1 MLAEMDKE
9 LANTLKPIISSTLA
23 SLSYYL
29 KSDKQQAI
37 SSLEKT
43 IYLLREALP
52 NLLARTDK
60 EFAAA
65 SSPVSSPILLQQPG
79 ANKEVVNILKATL
92 NANYSE
98 VYVEV
103 SLNLVEQINQT
114 IARVYT
120 AKLRSNRQK
129 LDQRYTNKLTLN
141 ELFQFRVT
149 NRDTRDLYFTILL
162 MDSTGGLVVA
172 FPYTWAVSNESMQ
185 LKAGQSVIVGDTQQL
200 RLRSIETGSGEALI
214 IFSRSPLKN
223 AVKALQ
229 SLAEEQKQTLGT
241 VALSRGQL
249 DVIGNLLDDLSS
261 DR

>member
-1 MLAEMDKE
+1 M
-9 LANTLKPIISSTLA
+9 ISSTLA
-23 SLSYYL
+23 RLSYYL
-29 KSDKQQAI
+29 KSEKQQAI

-65 SSPVSSPILLQQPG
+65 WSPVISPILLQPG

-92 NANYSE
+92 NANSSE

-141 ELFQFRVT
+141 ELVQFRVT

>member
-65 SSPVSSPILLQQPG
+65 WSPVISPILLQPG

-92 NANYSE
+92 NANSSE

-141 ELFQFRVT
+141 ELVQFRVT